1 MQLCWMFP
9 NFLSLFYSLS
19 THTMRISS
27 LLQTAVFPLLGIAS
41 AESSNKVVD
50 LSEAKWTL
58 SNPVYNISVPG
69 SVPSQAHLDLY
80 SAGAIPDPYFG
91 LGDFELR
98 WVAETNWT
106 YSTVL
111 EGL

>member
-1 MQLCWMFP
+1 MFP
-9 NFLSLFYSLS
+9 DSLPLVYSLGIQGA
-19 THTMRISS
+19 MRFSS
-27 LLQTAVFPLLGIAS
+27 YLQASVLPLLGA
-41 AESSNKVVD
+41 AWPQQPQTVFD

-58 SNPVYNISVPG
+58 SSSIYDISVPG
-69 SVPSQAHLDLY
+69 TVPSQAHLDLH
-80 SAGAIPDPYFG
+80 SAGVIPDPYFG

-106 YSTVL
+106 YSTEL

>member
-1 MQLCWMFP
+1 MIDVPQLPF
-9 NFLSLFYSLS
+9 SLYSISSQTAMKL
-19 THTMRISS
+19 SS
-27 LLQTAVFPLLGIAS
+27 LLQTAGFPVLGTAFALTS
-41 AESSNKVVD
+41 PNVLD
-50 LSEAKWTL
+50 LSAAKWTL
-58 SNPVYNISVPG
+58 SNAVYNISVPG

-80 SAGAIPDPYFG
+80 AADVIPDPYFG
-91 LGDFELR
+91 LGDFNLR